1 TSADVRLFSSET
13 AQDAYTVYYTTDGTD
28 PLTSE
33 TVEIYENGKPFKV
46 SASTTIKAFVVA
58 KGHPNSEVVEFNL
71 TRLASDR
78 RYIVDFVNNTAAE
91 TPYRVTATAKVVAK
105 GGEYAFVRGTQG
117 HYLPIHF
124 EDADAKA
131 EAAKLNVGDY
141 INDFVA
147 EPYMVKGDVV
157 RGAHVHGEYAALFKG
172 AVAKPENIDEIT
184 AEPDVV
190 DNITAA
196 NARRYVKIMN
206 VSLEGEA
213 FEDEEISAVAST
225 QWTCITEKGEG
236 QKIEINHTVLEP
248 SFDWDS
254 SDNDPAACYN
264 ITGFAMIGDDGDIEL
279 WPTEVEKVK
288 TSVRVTA
295 SFTGGGLDKQPVID
309 ADNAYTVNFKKHVT
323 VRLNAVAGA
332 TIYYYV
338 SDTDDAVNN
347 PAANAKWNVYAQPF
361 TIARNCYIHAYS
373 VAPGYEESAHTH
385 IYMTLVEDAE
395 EPTTPVT
402 PDPAKMSGK
411 LVISHTF
418 NENNIPVV
426 TIAPEDKT
434 LAAGTYD
441 IYYTTDGTTPTVDA
455 KYLYKGPFEFPEG
468 GVVLAILKEAAKE
481 LPGEVAH
488 LNVWYVPTGID
499 GIDSD
504 RTDSDA
510 VRAEGGNIIAPEGS
524 EVYDLT
530 GRRVNP
536 TGLRRGIYIV
546 RVPGAEK
553 AVKIKVD

>member
-1 TSADVRLFSSET
+1 
-13 AQDAYTVYYTTDGTD
+13 
-28 PLTSE
+28 
-33 TVEIYENGKPFKV
+33 
-46 SASTTIKAFVVA
+46 
-58 KGHPNSEVVEFNL
+58 
-71 TRLASDR
+71 
-78 RYIVDFVNNTAAE
+78 
-91 TPYRVTATAKVVAK
+91 
-105 GGEYAFVRGTQG
+105 
-117 HYLPIHF
+117 
-124 EDADAKA
+124 
-131 EAAKLNVGDY
+131 
-141 INDFVA
+141 
-147 EPYMVKGDVV
+147 
-157 RGAHVHGEYAALFKG
+157 
-172 AVAKPENIDEIT
+172 
-184 AEPDVV
+184 
-190 DNITAA
+190 
-196 NARRYVKIMN
+196 
-206 VSLEGEA
+206 
-213 FEDEEISAVAST
+213 
-225 QWTCITEKGEG
+225 
-236 QKIEINHTVLEP
+236 
-248 SFDWDS
+248 
-254 SDNDPAACYN
+254 
-264 ITGFAMIGDDGDIEL
+264 IGDDGEIEL

-288 TSVRVTA
+288 TSVNVTA
-295 SFTGGGLDKQPVID
+295 SFDKNVTSGKDPQ
-309 ADNAYTVNFKKHVT
+309 ADGNYDVKFYPHTTVT
-323 VRLNAVAGA
+323 LSAVPGA
-332 TIYYYV
+332 TIYYQITN
-338 SDTDDAVNN
+338 TDNSAEVN
-347 PAANAKWNVYAQPF
+347 PGRWNTYGQPF
-361 TIARNCYIHAYS
+361 AITKSCYIHAYS
-373 VAPGYEESAHTH
+373 VAPGYEESGHTH
-385 IYMTLVEDAE
+385 IYMTLGENPE
-395 EPTTPVT
+395 EPTT

-504 RTDSDA
+504 RNDSDA